1 MRCTSATAC
10 AYVPARRPRSTASS
24 SRRSFV
30 DESMVT
36 GEPLPAEKA
45 VGDRVIGGTINQ
57 TGSLVIGAEKV
68 GRDDVV
74 ANRATCRSGPAQ
86 PCAHPASCRQGLRLF
101 RAGRDRRCGPG
112 S

>member
-1 MRCTSATAC
+1 MQCTSATAC

-24 SRRSFV
+24 SRGSFV

-57 TGSLVIGAEKV
+57 TGSLVIGAE
-68 GRDDVV
+68 RSV
-74 ANRATCRSGPAQ
+74 ATRCRKSCNLSLRPSAAVRPSSVLPTRSPAI
-86 PCAHPASCRQGLRLF
+86 SCR
-101 RAGRDRRCGPG
+101 P
-112 S
+112 